1 MLKLL
6 AFDLPDA
13 DVEITIGDT
22 FVSKGGGVRF
32 LRKLL
37 VALNIYL
44 PPAWVVLVSE
54 VRPNHDQ
61 LKSETIPEGK

>member
-13 DVEITIGDT
+13 DVEITIEDE
-22 FVSKGGGVRF
+22 FFSKGGGVRF
-32 LRKLL
+32 LRNLL
-37 VALNIYL
+37 AALNVYL
-44 PPAWVVLVSE
+44 PPAWMVLDTE